1 MKFTVSMALLVL
13 LLGLPVGCIL
23 AAHQA
28 TAAHP
33 CCPRTSTN
41 LKCPYDLFDSAK
53 ASSHLA
59 IAIVPAP
66 ASLGI
71 APPTLNVSEALPLT
85 IAPVSDDLC
94 ISNRILRI

>member
-1 MKFTVSMALLVL
+1 MKFAVSIALVVL

-28 TAAHP
+28 AAAHP
-33 CCPRTSTN
+33 CCPRTSAN

-53 ASSHLA
+53 ASSHLT
-59 IAIVPAP
+59 IAIVPVR
-66 ASLGI
+66 ASIGM
-71 APPTLNVSEALPLT
+71 AAPTLTVSEALPLT
-85 IAPVSDDLC
+85 IATVCNDLC